1 MEKTEVKKILLVVL
15 VGFVVTV
22 ASYLLLS
29 YFIVSS
35 QSGVLEQA
43 VKSNKMQDEI
53 KAKESKTN
61 STENSGY
68 INDQE
73 KNFFNMVFKAYE
85 GEQRG
90 NQIKLLISSVESS
103 NEIYEDRKI
112 EINYLDDVYE
122 DSKFSDLKKDID
134 NEEEYYVSFEYDSK
148 GIINLIKIKKKKV

>member
-148 GIINLIKIKKKKV
+148 GIINLIKIEREKV

>member
-148 GIINLIKIKKKKV
+148 GIIHLITIEREKV